1 MSPQRILH
9 CSILHWLPL
18 NSESKS
24 GCWYNPEARYTHP
37 DTVEEEDDPHDGGGD
52 SRPGDPPVA
61 VRQHPRHLLHVA
73 RELGHPVHPA
83 DSDGLENVVFT
94 TLNWIIS
101 HHLEEAAPED
111 GDAARPVEVDQ
122 LEDVGPALGDHGHS
136 QQEQH
141 DTQAYCE
148 LSADGPVVGME
159 IFLQARE

>member
-1 MSPQRILH
+1 MSKHNISFSP
-9 CSILHWLPL
+9 
-18 NSESKS
+18 SEIFSEFS
-24 GCWYNPEARYTHP
+24 
-37 DTVEEEDDPHDGGGD
+37 
-52 SRPGDPPVA
+52 
-61 VRQHPRHLLHVA
+61 
-73 RELGHPVHPA
+73 
-83 DSDGLENVVFT
+83 
-94 TLNWIIS
+94 
-101 HHLEEAAPED
+101 HLEEAAPED